1 MQSDYFA
8 LSSEKKDT
16 DFFRNDTKD
25 GIDNRDGS
33 GLLDDVKILI
43 VDDNESF
50 LEALADRLISLN
62 INCVDV
68 KSGPE
73 AIKAVKNETF
83 DLILLD
89 VVMDEMDGLDTYK
102 KLKELGCSCPI
113 IFMSA
118 HYDEHEKDIQGL
130 NPFAVLRKPLDFD
143 RLFSFI
149 VKKT

>member
-1 MQSDYFA
+1 MQSDYFEPGG
-8 LSSEKKDT
+8 EKKDT
-16 DFFRNDTKD
+16 DFFSNDAKD

-50 LEALADRLISLN
+50 LEALADRLRALN
-62 INCVDV
+62 IHCVDV

-73 AIKAVKNETF
+73 AIKAVKRETF

-102 KLKELGCSCPI
+102 KLKEIGCPCPI

-118 HYDEHEKDIQGL
+118 HYDNHEKDIQGL

-143 RLFSFI
+143 RLLSFI
-149 VKKT
+149 IRKS

>member
-1 MQSDYFA
+1 MQSDNFA
-8 LSSEKKDT
+8 QESEKKGWP
-16 DFFRNDTKD
+16 FFNNDAKD
-25 GIDNRDGS
+25 GPENKDGS
-33 GLLDDVKILI
+33 RLLDNVKILI
-43 VDDNESF
+43 VDDNEDF
-50 LEALADRLISLN
+50 LEALAERLRLQN
-62 INCVDV
+62 IHCVDV

-73 AIKAVKNETF
+73 AIEAVKRETF

-118 HYDEHEKDIQGL
+118 HYDNHKTDIQRL

-143 RLFSFI
+143 RLLSFI
-149 VKKT
+149 VGKT